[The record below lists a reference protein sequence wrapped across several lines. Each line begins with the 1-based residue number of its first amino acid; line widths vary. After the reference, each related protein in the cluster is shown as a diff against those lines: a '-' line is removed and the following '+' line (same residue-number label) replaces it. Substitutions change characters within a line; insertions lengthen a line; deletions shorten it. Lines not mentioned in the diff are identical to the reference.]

1 MNKQYLELYTDYL
14 LSSFGH
20 TTATGLS
27 RMIEGQLAHD
37 QITRFLSAEEFTSKD
52 LWTLV
57 KPTIREV
64 EEDDAVLIFDDTIQ
78 EKPYTDEN
86 EVMCWH
92 YDHTKGRAVQGFN
105 LLNCI
110 YHVNGVTIPVAF
122 ELIKKPFEYCDI
134 KTRRLKRASLHT
146 KNELMRN
153 MLAVCIQNKLKFR
166 FVLFDTWFSSKENM
180 CYIKKDLLKDFVCAL
195 KSNRLAAVSEED
207 IQANRFTPIEELLWQ
222 EDTLFVGWLK
232 DVPFP
237 MSFVRQVFNNKDGS
251 TGILYLA
258 CSDTTVNRGHILTA
272 YQKRWPV
279 EVFHKSLKQ
288 NAALGKAP
296 LRRVITQNNHVFATL
311 YALFKLECLSIKR
324 RLNHFALRA
333 HLYLKAIR
341 IAFDELQILKAA

>member
-1 MNKQYLELYTDYL
+1 
-14 LSSFGH
+14 
-20 TTATGLS
+20 
-27 RMIEGQLAHD
+27 MIEGQIAHD

-64 EEDDAVLIFDDTIQ
+64 EQDDAVLIFDDTIQ

-105 LLNCI
+105 LLNCL

-122 ELIKKPFEYCDI
+122 ELIKKPFEYCDL

-153 MLAVCIQNKLKFR
+153 MLSVCIQNKLKFR

-180 CYIKKDLLKDFVCAL
+180 CYIKKDLIKDFVCAL

-207 IQANRFTPIEELLWQ
+207 VQANRFTPIEELLWQ
-222 EDTLFVGWLK
+222 EEMLFVGWLK

-258 CSDTTVNRGHILTA
+258 CSDTTVNRGQILAA